1 MEEIKRLREMMKS
14 YTSADEDFDSDMD
27 HDVPKP
33 ALVKY
38 YEGSKRISLPNN
50 FEEILKNNNFYQ
62 LLTNRK
68 SRRKYN
74 EDAITLIELSYLLYA
89 TQGVKKVLKDN
100 TATLRNVPSGGAI
113 HPLETYIYA
122 NNVNG
127 LEKGLYHYL
136 PIEHELERLTTT
148 NSFKE
153 TVTEAF
159 LGQTFLTQAPVS
171 FYWSIIPYRCEW
183 KYASK
188 AHRVALMDLG
198 CICQTLYLAAE
209 SISCGTCMVGA
220 YDQEMADTLFGFDT
234 TPGEKKDAEF
244 LLGGAGVGRQS

>member
-14 YTSADEDFDSDMD
+14 YTPADEDFDSDMN

-38 YEGSKRISLPNN
+38 HEGSKRISLSKN
-50 FEEILKNNNFYQ
+50 FEEIIHNNYFYEI
-62 LLTNRK
+62 LTKRQ

-74 EDAITLIELSYLLYA
+74 KESISLQELSYLLYA
-89 TQGVKKVLKDN
+89 TQEVKKTLKDN
-100 TATLRNVPSGGAI
+100 SATLRNVPSGGAI
-113 HPLETYIYA
+113 HPFETYIYA
-122 NNVNG
+122 NNVND
-127 LEKGLYHYL
+127 LEEGLYHYL
-136 PIEHELERLTTT
+136 PIEHELEKLTITD
-148 NSFKE
+148 SFKE
-153 TVTEAF
+153 SVTEAF
-159 LGQTFLTQAPVS
+159 LGQTFLTNAPVA

-209 SISCGTCMVGA
+209 SISCATCMVGA
-220 YDQEMADTLFGFDT
+220 YDQEMADILFGFDT

-244 LLGGAGVGRQS
+244 LLGGAGVGHH